1 MKNQIKVFAAT
12 AFFTVLS
19 ITVLA
24 APKAS
29 ALTLDDILNS
39 PKVLG
44 DSTSNGFP
52 YPTASLVKDGSAIYF
67 ISGTSKVPFTN
78 YKAFIGLGYSL
89 KNVVNGDLSNYSS
102 SQAYVI
108 STANA
113 RHPWG
118 SWVSYKG
125 VIYYLTQDGMIG
137 VPSSA
142 VFLSNGGQ
150 WRLVVAANK
159 YDIAIL
165 KANSSLPVLTVNDS
179 RIIGQPVFQFG
190 GSGSTNNSAPV
201 PSPVQTI
208 TATPTVVSF
217 VPQLVL
223 PANIYASSSATFSA
237 PSSDPNGTLIYTFD
251 WDDGTPANSLAVSAA
266 VHTYYITGVYMLN
279 VSVIDSL
286 KNTYSTTVPVTVTL
300 PPNQAPSVPQIS
312 LPSGVIVGETI
323 TATANS
329 SDPNFLPIFYDFS
342 WGDGTADTL
351 APANT
356 ATHVYNS
363 SDSYVV
369 KVTVADTKGY
379 SSSNSTY
386 LYVAP

>member
-286 KNTYSTTVPVTVTL
+286 KNT
-300 PPNQAPSVPQIS
+300 
-312 LPSGVIVGETI
+312 
-323 TATANS
+323 
-329 SDPNFLPIFYDFS
+329 F
-342 WGDGTADTL
+342 
-351 APANT
+351 
-356 ATHVYNS
+356 
-363 SDSYVV
+363 
-369 KVTVADTKGY
+369 
-379 SSSNSTY
+379 
-386 LYVAP
+386 